1 MWLAHRDGGVTRLE
15 SGERGESRLQVRP
28 CRLPTCSWGTDKA
41 PHAGVAPESGEL
53 NSDLYFLLMAC
64 SSPHHGP
71 GGTAAWAGREE
82 PPAAPPHAMP
92 PPLAV
97 LGGKRRCPPPLPATP
112 LLTQAGGPGRQ
123 SPGEGV
129 RLCHFSEDSVN

>member
-1 MWLAHRDGGVTRLE
+1 MVGTRRQWGHQAGVGGAGGEQAPGEALWPAHLF
-15 SGERGESRLQVRP
+15 
-28 CRLPTCSWGTDKA
+28 WGTDKA

-53 NSDLYFLLMAC
+53 NTDLYFLLMAC
-64 SSPHHGP
+64 SSPHRGP
-71 GGTAAWAGREE
+71 GGTAAWAEREE
-82 PPAAPPHAMP
+82 PPAAPPYAMP

-97 LGGKRRCPPPLPATP
+97 LGEKRRCPPPLLAPP
-112 LLTQAGGPGRQ
+112 LLTPARGPGRQ